1 MTTAEA
7 VAHLAKELK
16 ADPDFY
22 YSYQA
27 NIAMA
32 FKDEFHRQAGQPGEV
47 HHVNSD
53 DIHEIANT
61 AAKNFL
67 NLLISDSTH
76 ENRT

>member
-7 VAHLAKELK
+7 VAHLAAELK
-16 ADPDFY
+16 RDPDLY

-47 HHVNSD
+47 KHVNSD
-53 DIHEIANT
+53 DIHEIANQ

-67 NLLISDSTH
+67 NLLISDCDKQ
-76 ENRT
+76 